1 MKITIRV
8 IVALAL
14 LFTLALSACSTVKMT
29 YAKPQLQQ
37 AQTDA
42 QSAEAQVAQLKT
54 DRDTLS
60 KQVAAKDA
68 ELKKLQDYQKQLQA
82 QQGGK

>member
-1 MKITIRV
+1 MKTAIRLV
-8 IVALAL
+8 VALAL

-42 QSAEAQVAQLKT
+42 ANAETQAASLKT
-54 DRDTLS
+54 QRDDLS
-60 KQVAAKDA
+60 RQVAAKDA
-68 ELKKLQDYQKQLQA
+68 ELKTLQDYQKQLG
-82 QQGGK
+82 GGK